1 MVEMLGR
8 QLSLTWSSMQNLIDQ
23 LRNVNFQVITEI
35 QRGWT
40 ALDVPRGFSSFDWA
54 PCVEV
59 AGSPE
64 TRFLTDDPVTLM
76 RRGQFLQIPA
86 IIGYVDVSNMR
97 HMIDHIS
104 DVCFF

>member
-8 QLSLTWSSMQNLIDQ
+8 QLGMNWSSMQNLIDQ
-23 LRNVNFQVITEI
+23 LRATPMQRIVDQ
-35 QRGWT
+35 QRGWA
-40 ALDVPRGFSSFDWA
+40 ALDVPRGFYSFDWA

-76 RRGQFLQIPA
+76 RRGDFLQMPS
-86 IIGYVDVSNMR
+86 IIGYTSVR
-97 HMIDHIS
+97 KLCH
-104 DVCFF
+104 